1 MNGATLEQAR
11 AAKNAL
17 RALLLGKL
25 DGLRGLGIAFVDG
38 GYGVKVLVDR
48 RPRDGAIPDDV
59 DGVPVIV
66 DVVGEVAP
74 L

>member
-1 MNGATLEQAR
+1 MSAATLEEAR
-11 AAKNAL
+11 AAKAEL
-17 RALLLGKL
+17 RARLVGKL
-25 DGLRGLGIAFVDG
+25 PGLRGLGITFVDG

-48 RPRDGAIPDDV
+48 RPADGAIPDDV

-66 DVVGEVAP
+66 DVVGELTP